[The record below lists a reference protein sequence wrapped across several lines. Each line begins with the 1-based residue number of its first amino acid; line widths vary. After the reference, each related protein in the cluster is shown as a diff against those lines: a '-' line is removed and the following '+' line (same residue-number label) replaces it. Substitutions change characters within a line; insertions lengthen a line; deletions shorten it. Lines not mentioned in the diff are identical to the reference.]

1 MVQTRYDSRDAPE
14 PDAKQENRHARDG
27 SVFGVAGSFT
37 ALEVQYHKDV
47 R

>member
-1 MVQTRYDSRDAPE
+1 MVQTGYDPRDAPE
-14 PDAKQENRHARDG
+14 PDTKQENRHAREG
-27 SVFGVAGSFT
+27 IVFGVAGWFT

>member
-1 MVQTRYDSRDAPE
+1 MVQTWYDPRDASE
-14 PDAKQENRHARDG
+14 PNAKQKNRHAGDG
-27 SVFGVAGSFT
+27 IVFGVAGWFA